1 MAVYDKTFWWCFLS
15 ITFFNAFSWAIIW
28 LFSRED
34 KTIKQEHQLNG
45 EITDKEVRLIGENG
59 EQLGV
64 VSAAEANRLA
74 DEAGLDLV
82 KISPNAVP
90 PVCKIMN
97 YGKFIFDKNK
107 REKEARKNQKI
118 IELKEVQLS
127 MTIEQHDIDIKAKNT
142 VKFLQAGNKVKVVL
156 RMRGR
161 QQAYSAKGIE
171 IVNAFCDQVQ
181 EFSTKEKDPKV
192 EGRNVVVVLSPK
204 TKK

>member
-1 MAVYDKTFWWCFLS
+1 M
-15 ITFFNAFSWAIIW
+15 
-28 LFSRED
+28 
-34 KTIKQEHQLNG
+34 
-45 EITDKEVRLIGENG
+45 
-59 EQLGV
+59 
-64 VSAAEANRLA
+64 SALEANKIA

-107 REKEARKNQKI
+107 REKEARKNQKV

-142 VKFLQAGNKVKVVL
+142 IKFLQAGNKVKVVL

-171 IVNAFCDQVQ
+171 IVNGFCAQVE
-181 EFSTKEKDPKV
+181 EFASKEKDPKV

>member
-1 MAVYDKTFWWCFLS
+1 MQF
-15 ITFFNAFSWAIIW
+15 
-28 LFSRED
+28 RGD

-45 EITDKEVRLIGENG
+45 DITDKEVRLIGENG

-64 VSAAEANRLA
+64 MSAKEANRLA

-90 PVCKIMN
+90 PVCKIMD
-97 YGKFIFDKNK
+97 YGKFVYDKAK

-118 IELKEVQLS
+118 VEIKEVQLS
-127 MTIEQHDIDIKAKNT
+127 MTIEQHDIDIKAKNAI
-142 VKFLQAGNKVKVVL
+142 KFLSAGNKVKVAL

-171 IVNAFCDQVQ
+171 IVNNFCNQLEGYAQKD
-181 EFSTKEKDPKV
+181 KEPKV
-192 EGRNVVVVLSPK
+192 EGRNVVVVLNPK
-204 TKK
+204 NQK